1 MPFSPGCQRDDKF
14 IKTVSHLLNTD
25 VVITEKLDGGN
36 VCLESEDVFARSH
49 EGPPSHPSFGELKA
63 LHSTLKY
70 QIPQDVQVFGEWCL
84 AIKSL
89 EYTEVLPAYL
99 FIIAIRENGVWK
111 SWQDTQ
117 NWASD
122 LCLPTVPQIALTR
135 FSSVQDMK
143 CQVEAITGTASAYG
157 PEKEGVVVRRIDEI
171 TDEDFEV
178 SVAKWVRKDHV
189 QDDEHWSN
197 GLYRR
202 HKIQR

>member
-99 FIIAIRENGVWK
+99 VCGNLGRIPKTGLAICAYRLCPK
-111 SWQDTQ
+111 SPLRD
-117 NWASD
+117 
-122 LCLPTVPQIALTR
+122 
-135 FSSVQDMK
+135 F
-143 CQVEAITGTASAYG
+143 QVFKT
-157 PEKEGVVVRRIDEI
+157 
-171 TDEDFEV
+171 
-178 SVAKWVRKDHV
+178 
-189 QDDEHWSN
+189 
-197 GLYRR
+197 
-202 HKIQR
+202 